1 MGMDFT
7 DLVLGPCM
15 NAFAVPI
22 TVAPAKSMPG
32 QPIYG
37 SQPGKPLRGI
47 WSSKPVVIE
56 TSTGYHS
63 TNQPTLGIRLAD
75 FDALGK
81 AYPEQGDFLS
91 LDGDAAGI
99 CWQVI
104 DPKPDGQG
112 GAELELRLVRGRL
125 AQAASDPAV
134 ANSTS

>member
-1 MGMDFT
+1 MDFS

-15 NAFAVPI
+15 NAFAIPI

-32 QPIYG
+32 QMIYG

-63 TNQPTLGIRLAD
+63 TNQPVLGIRLAD

-91 LDGDAAGI
+91 LANDVGGI
-99 CWQVI
+99 CWEIV

-112 GAELELRLVRGRL
+112 GAELDLRIVRGTL
-125 AQAASDPAV
+125 AQAASDPAAV
-134 ANSTS
+134 TTQ

>member
-1 MGMDFT
+1 MPINFS

-15 NAFAVPI
+15 IAFAVPV

-37 SQPGKPLRGI
+37 GVRGS

-75 FDALGK
+75 FDAIGK

-91 LDGDAAGI
+91 LDNDVAGI
-99 CWQVI
+99 CWEVV

-112 GAELELRLVRGRL
+112 GAELELRIVRGTL
-125 AQAASDPAV
+125 AQAASDPA
-134 ANSTS
+134 AAR

>member
-1 MGMDFT
+1 MGIDFS

-15 NAFAVPI
+15 DTFAVPI

-37 SQPGKPLRGI
+37 GVRGI
-47 WSSKPVVIE
+47 WSSKPVLIE
-56 TSTGYHS
+56 TATGYHS

-75 FDALGK
+75 FDAIGK
-81 AYPEQGDFLS
+81 SYPEKADFLS
-91 LDGDAAGI
+91 LDSDPAGV
-99 CWQVI
+99 CWIVV

-112 GAELELRLVRGRL
+112 GAELELRIVRGKL

-134 ANSTS
+134 TAAALLS